1 MKKRVE
7 TKTSGAPI
15 IRMRSMAMG
24 MALLVLLIAGP
35 LLIVWKQAY
44 ITGSSLRLEAMSDTL
59 SALNKQ
65 ISALRLQRERLSS
78 TERIEKFARTALH
91 LEYPSSDRIVLLP
104 LEGKAGGFPKTGD
117 GSGLFADAHEYQ
129 SQGGRE

>member
-1 MKKRVE
+1 
-7 TKTSGAPI
+7 
-15 IRMRSMAMG
+15 MAMG
-24 MALLVLLIAGP
+24 IALLVLLIAGP

-44 ITGSSLRLEAMSDTL
+44 ITGSSVRLEAMSDTL

-65 ISALRLQRERLSS
+65 ISTLRLQYERLSS
-78 TERIEKFARTALH
+78 TERIEKFARTSLH

-104 LEGKAGGFPKTGD
+104 LETNGGSLTKTGS

-129 SQGGRE
+129 SKGGRE